1 MHQRLL
7 LIVCVVA
14 IGMLPISSS
23 FSAMNGLVGAWLFDD
38 NEGNKAIDSSGKGYD
53 GELIGNAKLD
63 KNGKYGSAVA
73 TDGTEAYVMVPD
85 SEDFEFKDDFTIACW
100 FQNETAPADPSGIV
114 TKGYDKTAANGGD
127 AKPWYLVYYLNAG
140 TIDMFLRD
148 TQATNSRAVGKTTIK
163 DAKWHHVVGMKAG
176 NKVKIY
182 IDGKEDGSA
191 DAVDAVYG
199 QNDKP
204 LVFMVHYERWLKGMI
219 DEVAIFNR
227 AITDKEITQIMGGLQ
242 NVLAVDPKGKLAATW
257 SQLKSNL

>member
-1 MHQRLL
+1 MYKRLL
-7 LIVCVVA
+7 LIVCIVA
-14 IGMLPISSS
+14 VGMLPISSS

-38 NEGNKAIDSSGKGYD
+38 NEGNKAIDSSGKGHD

-63 KNGKYGSAVA
+63 KNGKYGSAVS